1 MANFCQSADPPDAI
15 GPAEGAVSEPVT
27 YDDQAEADDAAQQTY
42 EDLSDPT
49 KHKNKR
55 GVNDDCAPQPDGY
68 GPQPSPDTV
77 PAFLAY
83 PPFAVCSVLDFHYRI
98 LLMTVFSPQ
107 QKALQ
112 HLTDIPETLS
122 I

>member
-1 MANFCQSADPPDAI
+1 MANFCQSADPPDAT
-15 GPAEGAVSEPVT
+15 GPAEGAVNEPVT
-27 YDDQAEADDAAQQTY
+27 YNDQAEADDAAQQTY